1 MPPTSDKRKDSPM
14 NDIAPWPQTPSAVW
28 EEHVHAEFVLKDADA
43 AIATMVADPYVFC
56 VPSGI
61 CAIGRAE
68 VREFYARHFLP
79 NIPPDFQLKPLSRAT
94 GSNRLV
100 EEFVVRFTHS
110 LRMDWLLPGL
120 SPTGRTAEFVLVAV
134 IGFRDGKVSHEHIH
148 WDHTALLCQLGVLDH
163 PLACAGVASAPRL
176 LKLCEG
182 FGVC

>member
-1 MPPTSDKRKDSPM
+1 M
-14 NDIAPWPQTPSAVW
+14 NDIALWQQTPSAVW

-61 CAIGRAE
+61 CATGRAE

-79 NIPPDFQLKPLSRAT
+79 SIPPDFQLKPLSRAT

-100 EEFVVRFTHS
+100 EEFVACFTHS
-110 LRMDWLLPGL
+110 LRMDWLLPDL

-163 PLACAGVASAPRL
+163 PLACAGVSSAARL
-176 LKLCEG
+176 LKLGEG